1 MEQIV
6 TKTMAEIY
14 LRQGLLQEAYDILKI
29 LSERDPSDLEIKMRL
44 EELSGQ
50 LNSSPPLI
58 DSPLHPTRAK
68 VHVLI
73 RWLDN
78 IRKRR
83 RI

>member
-1 MEQIV
+1 MEQMV

-14 LRQGLLQEAYDILKI
+14 LRQGHLQEAYDIFKI

-58 DSPLHPTRAK
+58 DPPLHPTRAK

-78 IRKRR
+78 INKRKR
-83 RI
+83 I